1 MKINFKL
8 YASLSE
14 HLPPGA
20 HENTVQIEIPV
31 NSSLNS
37 IIDKYHVPREMAH
50 LVLVNG
56 VFACSADRDKTILK
70 DGDTLAIWP
79 PVAGG

>member
-1 MKINFKL
+1 MKITLKL
-8 YASLSE
+8 FASLGE
-14 HLPPGA
+14 YLPDGA
-20 HENTVQIEIPV
+20 FRNKVDIEIPEDV
-31 NSSLNS
+31 PLNA

-56 VFACSADRDKTILK
+56 VFTCEEDRDTLLLK
-70 DGDTLAIWP
+70 EGDHLAIWP

>member
-1 MKINFKL
+1 MRVTLKL
-8 YASLSE
+8 FASLGE
-14 HLPPGA
+14 YLPEGA
-20 HENTVQIEIPV
+20 FRNAIDIEILE
-31 NSSLNS
+31 NASLNA

-56 VFACSADRDKTILK
+56 VFACEEDRDTSLLK
-70 DGDTLAIWP
+70 EGDHLAIWP

>member
-1 MKINFKL
+1 MRITLKL
-8 YASLSE
+8 FASLGE
-14 HLPPGA
+14 YLPEGA
-20 HENTVQIEIPV
+20 FRNTIDIEILQDA
-31 NSSLNS
+31 SLNA

-56 VFACSADRDKTILK
+56 VFTCEEDRDTSLLK
-70 DGDTLAIWP
+70 EGDHLAIWP